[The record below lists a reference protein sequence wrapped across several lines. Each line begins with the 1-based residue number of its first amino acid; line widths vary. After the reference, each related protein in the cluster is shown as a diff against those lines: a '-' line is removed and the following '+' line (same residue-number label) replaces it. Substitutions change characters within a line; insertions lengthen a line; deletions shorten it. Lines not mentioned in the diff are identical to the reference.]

1 MKILIKI
8 LLLIIIEFI
17 VLWYRIVDSDAVTEG
32 DSAVW
37 LMLIFCIFAFGVNLV
52 ITIILFALKNKNAIV
67 FLVNTIVLPCLIYY
81 VITKGLDKEQKRRY
95 EGWTFQYAG
104 KTYDITH
111 FKLKSEFSINRV
123 NGIVFTPVSRG
134 KLITNG
140 NELNLYADS
149 AKYTI
154 RNSYLFGFTNQTD
167 SIKLM
172 KDDN

>member
-8 LLLIIIEFI
+8 LLLIILEFV
-17 VLWYRIVDSDAVTEG
+17 VLWTSFIDSELVAEG
-32 DSAVW
+32 DTAGW
-37 LMLIFCIFAFGVNLV
+37 LILFFGILAFGVNLV

-81 VITKGLDKEQKRRY
+81 VITKEIDNEQKRRY
-95 EGWTFQYAG
+95 EGWTFQYDG

-111 FKLKSEFSINRV
+111 FKLESEFGIYWV
-123 NGIVFTPVSRG
+123 NGIVLTPISSG
-134 KLITNG
+134 KLINNG

-154 RNSYLFGFTNQTD
+154 RNGYLFGFTNQID

-172 KDDN
+172 KGDN